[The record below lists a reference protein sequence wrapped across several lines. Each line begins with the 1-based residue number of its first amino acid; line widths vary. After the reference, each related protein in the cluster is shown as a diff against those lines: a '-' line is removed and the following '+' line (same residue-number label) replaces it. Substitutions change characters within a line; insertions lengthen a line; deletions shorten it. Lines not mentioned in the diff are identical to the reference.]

1 MIKKDVEEVEVANRL
16 PAASEMLAGW
26 RRVLGFLESQN
37 LQAKK
42 VAMRS
47 AVDGVDAGEG
57 ETKCEV
63 VVAAVVMVA
72 AEAVIM

>member
-1 MIKKDVEEVEVANRL
+1 MTKKDVVEVEVANRL

-37 LQAKK
+37 LRAKK
-42 VAMRS
+42 VVMWS
-47 AVDGVDAGEG
+47 AVDGVDVGEG

-72 AEAVIM
+72 VETVIE

>member
-1 MIKKDVEEVEVANRL
+1 MANRL

-47 AVDGVDAGEG
+47 AVDGVDVGEG

-63 VVAAVVMVA
+63 VVAAVVIVA